1 MASEASKIRNQC
13 AKKYGVREK
22 AYKERIAALEAE
34 LAIKNATLE
43 DYDSMKRAYMKML
56 IYCGLSEKEREKLL
70 KAQELDDLVGKYAGF
85 LGIAGSKEL
94 LRIAKQV
101 FDGDSSM
108 SLTEMLAEVEKRWM
122 K

>member
-34 LAIKNATLE
+34 LAITNATLE

-85 LGIAGSKEL
+85 LGIAGSHEL

-101 FDGDSSM
+101 FENDG
-108 SLTEMLAEVEKRWM
+108 SLTLTDMLAEVEKKWLG
-122 K
+122 